1 MFATNDFEHVRTKLG
16 LKEQYGGKNA
26 TGEEEL
32 SHQLKKKTMLLFNLD
47 QSSMLSNQILL
58 RELYTKYYFYPT
70 VHCNAECVLE
80 F

>member
-32 SHQLKKKTMLLFNLD
+32 SHQLKKQTKQCYFLIWISHLCF
-47 QSSMLSNQILL
+47 Q
-58 RELYTKYYFYPT
+58 TKYFSESCTLNITFTPL
-70 VHCNAECVLE
+70 CIAMQSA